1 MSVTSLALEAVAPWC
16 VALFL
21 SFVGVSG
28 LWLRRQTLGAGAAIS
43 GDSGHFEASHSRETP
58 YKFCLQHETTR
69 PRTPKLGGSGWA
81 LAMCLELEITH
92 L

>member
-1 MSVTSLALEAVAPWC
+1 MHRSAVAGLLRLTGKEKGMSVTSLALEAVAPWC

-43 GDSGHFEASHSRETP
+43 GDSGHFEASHGRETP
-58 YKFCLQHETTR
+58 
-69 PRTPKLGGSGWA
+69 
-81 LAMCLELEITH
+81 
-92 L
+92 